1 MKKVF
6 SFILMAVYAISLA
19 NADTQVTVDCGGS
32 AKITA
37 TPQTGYHF
45 VNWKNTA
52 TNEVV
57 GTTAE
62 LTLDN
67 IQADATY
74 RAFFEINQYTV
85 KFVNYDG
92 SELQNETLN
101 HGAAISYKG
110 ETPEKHATAQYTYTF
125 DGWNPNIPNPAV
137 ATADMTFEAQYTSTV
152 NKYVITFKNWD
163 GTVLQSSEVEYGTIP
178 SYEGT
183 PTRPA
188 DAQYTYTFIGWDV
201 TPVAVT
207 GEATYTATF
216 GTTDQTYTVNFAAEN
231 GTITGS
237 NNGTYMYGTSLTFKA
252 EPAACY
258 KFVGWSDGVTD
269 AERTVTVTGNI
280 TYTAIFEKITYT
292 ITVESDDDTQGTVS
306 VQKL

>member
-6 SFILMAVYAISLA
+6 SFFLMAVCAISLA

-45 VNWKNTA
+45 VRWNDDNTENPR
-52 TNEVV
+52 T
-57 GTTAE
+57 
-62 LTLDN
+62 LTD
-67 IQADATY
+67 IQGDATY
-74 RAFFEINQYTV
+74 KAFFAINQYTITF
-85 KFVNYDG
+85 KDWDG
-92 SELQNETLN
+92 TVLQTNTYN
-101 HGAAISYKG
+101 HG
-110 ETPEKHATAQYTYTF
+110 ETVTAPTATRPADAQYTYVF
-125 DGWNPNIPNPAV
+125 DAWTPNVNYTAEADAEYT
-137 ATADMTFEAQYTSTV
+137 ATYTTTV
-152 NKYVITFKNWD
+152 NKYLIKFVNWD
-163 GTVLQSSEVEYGTIP
+163 GTVLQSSMVEYGQIP
-178 SYEGT
+178 TYDGTT
-183 PTRPA
+183 PTKPA
-188 DAQYTYTFIGWDV
+188 DAENIYTFTGWDV
-201 TPVAVT
+201 TPVAVN

-216 GTTDQTYTVNFAAEN
+216 GTTTQTYSVSFAAEN
-231 GTITGS
+231 GTITGATD
-237 NNGTYMYGTSLTFKA
+237 GTYQYGTSLTFKA

-258 KFVGWSDGVTD
+258 RFVKWSDDVTD

>member
-6 SFILMAVYAISLA
+6 SFILMAVCAISLA

-74 RAFFEINQYTV
+74 RAFFAINQYT
-85 KFVNYDG
+85 
-92 SELQNETLN
+92 
-101 HGAAISYKG
+101 
-110 ETPEKHATAQYTYTF
+110 
-125 DGWNPNIPNPAV
+125 
-137 ATADMTFEAQYTSTV
+137 
-152 NKYVITFKNWD
+152 ITFKNWD
-163 GTVLQSSEVEYGTIP
+163 GTVLQTNTYNHGETVTAP
-178 SYEGT
+178 T
-183 PTRPA
+183 ATRPA
-188 DAQYTYTFIGWDV
+188 DAQYTYVFDAWTPNVNYTAEADAEYTATYTTTVNKYLIKFVNWDGTVLQSSMVEYGQIPTYDGTTPTKPADAENIYNFTGWDV
-201 TPVAVT
+201 TPVAVN

-216 GTTDQTYTVNFAAEN
+216 GTTTQTYNVSFAAEN
-231 GTITGS
+231 GTITGATD
-237 NNGTYMYGTSLTFKA
+237 GTYQYGTSLTFKA

>member
-6 SFILMAVYAISLA
+6 SFILMAVCAISLV

-45 VNWKNTA
+45 VRWNDDNTENPR
-52 TNEVV
+52 T
-57 GTTAE
+57 
-62 LTLDN
+62 LTD
-67 IQADATY
+67 IQGDATY
-74 RAFFEINQYTV
+74 KAFFAINQYT
-85 KFVNYDG
+85 
-92 SELQNETLN
+92 
-101 HGAAISYKG
+101 
-110 ETPEKHATAQYTYTF
+110 
-125 DGWNPNIPNPAV
+125 
-137 ATADMTFEAQYTSTV
+137 
-152 NKYVITFKNWD
+152 ITFKNWD
-163 GTVLQSSEVEYGTIP
+163 GTVLQTNTYNHGETVTAP
-178 SYEGT
+178 T
-183 PTRPA
+183 ATRPA
-188 DAQYTYTFIGWDV
+188 DAQYTYVFDAWTPNVNYTAEADAEYTATYTTTVNKYLIKFVNWDGTVLQSSMVEYGTIPTYDGTTPTKPADAENIYTFTGWDV
-201 TPVAVT
+201 TPVAVN

-216 GTTDQTYTVNFAAEN
+216 GTTTQTYNVSFAAEN
-231 GTITGS
+231 GTITGATD
-237 NNGTYMYGTSLTFKA
+237 GTYQYGTSLTFKA

-269 AERTVTVTGNI
+269 AERTVTVAGNI